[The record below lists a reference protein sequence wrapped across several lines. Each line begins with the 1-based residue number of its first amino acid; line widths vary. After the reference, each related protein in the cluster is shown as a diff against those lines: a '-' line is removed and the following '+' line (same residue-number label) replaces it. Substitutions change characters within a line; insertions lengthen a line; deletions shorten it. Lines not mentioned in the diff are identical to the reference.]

1 MVRGK
6 DGTMSLIDKAKTVRK
21 GEELDVSRI
30 EEFLKDTIPGLSGTL
45 TIRQFP
51 SGYSNLTYLLTIGDR
66 EWVLRRPPFGKKART
81 AHDMGREFRMLKA
94 LKPVF
99 QYCPEP
105 IAYTEDTSIIGS
117 PFYVMERLRG
127 IILRKDL
134 PPDLSF
140 TPEEARQLC
149 EKLLDVQI
157 QLHAI
162 DYKKIGLENY
172 GKPKG
177 YVERQVV
184 GWSDRYRAART
195 DDAPDCKKVMAWI
208 QENMPP
214 DCDRPGIIH
223 NDYRFDNVV
232 LDEKDP
238 MKIIGILDW
247 EMATIGDPLMDLG
260 NSLAYWV
267 QSDDPAEMH
276 LMRVVPTNMEG
287 ALTRKEII
295 RQYSEKSGRFIENFD
310 FYYCFGLFRLA
321 VIAQQIY
328 YRYYHG
334 QTKDERFGML
344 IHGVRILDK
353 TAQAVIKGSTCPE

>member
-1 MVRGK
+1 MR
-6 DGTMSLIDKAKTVRK
+6 LIDRSTKVRE
-21 GEELDVSRI
+21 GEELNASKV
-30 EEFLKDTIPGLSGTL
+30 EEFLKGTISDLRGKL
-45 TIRQFP
+45 TVSQFP
-51 SGYSNLTYLLTIGDR
+51 SGYSNLTYLLTFDGR
-66 EWVLRRPPFGKKART
+66 ELVLRRPPFGTKART
-81 AHDMGREFRMLKA
+81 AHDMGREYRILKA

-99 QYCPEP
+99 PYCPEP
-105 IAYTEDTSIIGS
+105 IAYTEDTSIIGC

-134 PPDLSF
+134 PPNLSF

-157 QLHAI
+157 QLHAT

-195 DDAPDCKKVMAWI
+195 DDAPDCEKVMAWI
-208 QENMPP
+208 KKNMPP

-232 LDEKDP
+232 LDEKNP

-267 QSDDPAEMH
+267 QRDDPVEIQ
-276 LMRVVPTNMEG
+276 LMRVSPTNMEG
-287 ALTRKEII
+287 ALTREEII
-295 RQYSEKSGRFIENFD
+295 RQYSEKSGLLIKNFD

-334 QTKDERFGML
+334 QTKDERFKTL
-344 IHGVRILDK
+344 IDMVRVLDK
-353 TAQAVIKGSTCPE
+353 TAHAVIKGSTYPE